1 MVSTRSKGVAMIFP
15 GEMRI
20 LMDIALNRCSVKQLI
35 NHRNALSNQFIGHSL
50 DSLVRRGYL
59 KINQARIYQLT
70 SFGTRVLLKSPLK
83 NGICDK
89 RDFLKLLYEHEVKS
103 RDAIRQLE
111 EIRVE
116 FVNKMDIHYKKQS
129 GVN

>member
-1 MVSTRSKGVAMIFP
+1 MVSTRSKGVAMVFL

-20 LMDIALNRCSVKQLI
+20 LMDVALNRCSAKQLI
-35 NHRNALSNQFIGHSL
+35 NHRSALSNQFIGHSL

-59 KINQARIYQLT
+59 KKNGASIYQLT

-83 NGICDK
+83 NGVCDK
-89 RDFLKLLYEHEVKS
+89 RDFLKLLYEDEVRSK
-103 RDAIRQLE
+103 DAIRQLE

-116 FVNKMDIHYKKQS
+116 FVNKMDIICKKQL
-129 GVN
+129 